1 MAGAGL
7 SAGRV
12 DHRLAGCIRDER
24 WPAAVAV
31 DAKRGVAGARRHSRN
46 LDELAMSDEV
56 PRDERAERRERKREA
71 ERERIRKHGRSIARV
86 YRDAILKR
94 LRRKKDAKS

>member
-1 MAGAGL
+1 MSED
-7 SAGRV
+7 SA
-12 DHRLAGCIRDER
+12 
-24 WPAAVAV
+24 
-31 DAKRGVAGARRHSRN
+31 
-46 LDELAMSDEV
+46 
-56 PRDERAERRERKREA
+56 RDERAERRDRKREA